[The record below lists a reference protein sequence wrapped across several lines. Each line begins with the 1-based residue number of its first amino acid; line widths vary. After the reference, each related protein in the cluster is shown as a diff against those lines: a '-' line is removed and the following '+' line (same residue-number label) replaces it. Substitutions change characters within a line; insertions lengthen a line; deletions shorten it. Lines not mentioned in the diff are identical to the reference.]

1 MFNLCCD
8 CLEGGVTRI
17 CPAFVCDVASLEASN
32 VRAHTFSHTHTH
44 TYTASYSSYMMHSSI
59 IHTRIHHGQQS
70 STSNNIEAI

>member
-32 VRAHTFSHTHTH
+32 VRAHTFSHTHSH
-44 TYTASYSSYMMHSSI
+44 SLLYSSYMHTRI

-70 STSNNIEAI
+70 STSNNIA